1 MASDRI
7 APENSEERLIYY
19 ALVGSWGWY
28 SIGALYVVGPVLAAL
43 LIGRYVWRRYAA
55 GWRPETSIPP
65 PIPIGVWVWIIG
77 MLAMLL
83 ALLVA
88 HVGEDLG
95 IGQTLKSTMGW
106 LKGWALLAMFPLAG
120 ACLRIRPQV
129 LIRASSWFAVQTL
142 AIMPILVM
150 AALLHLPSRLF
161 VSPLQMIG
169 GPGSE
174 FFSVY
179 LYIVDPSNGSLRWQ
193 FIAPWAPAAGML
205 GDMMFVLA
213 CFERNRALQVI
224 GMVTAVLICLMTK
237 SHMAMLFLVVYPPLL
252 WTLAR
257 LAKPAMLACGA
268 VVSVVAGALAGP
280 AIDAI
285 QTGVAAFRSA
295 RADSTRVRE
304 ALGRIAVDRWWDEA
318 PIWGHGIVQR
328 GPHHVEFMPIGSHHT
343 WFGLLFVKGLVGLL
357 SLALP
362 LAWTGVEMILLA
374 QVSKL
379 GRLGLAM
386 TFLIVFYS
394 FGKNL
399 EILAYLFWPGLIV
412 LGCAFAEA
420 AMRYLPDAAGMT
432 SGLNGAISPVT

>member
-1 MASDRI
+1 MASDCV

-28 SIGALYVVGPVLAAL
+28 CIGALYVVGPVLAML
-43 LIGRYVWRRYAA
+43 LFGRYAWRRYAA
-55 GWRPETSIPP
+55 GWRPGTPVP
-65 PIPIGVWVWIIG
+65 GPIPLGVWVWIMG

-88 HVGEDLG
+88 HIGEDLG
-95 IGQTLKSTMGW
+95 FAQTLKSTMGW
-106 LKGWALLAMFPLAG
+106 LKGWALLALFPLSG
-120 ACLRIRPQV
+120 ACLRIRPQ
-129 LIRASSWFAVQTL
+129 LIIRANGWFAVQTL
-142 AIMPILVM
+142 IIIPIL
-150 AALLHLPSRLF
+150 ALSALGHLPQRLF
-161 VSPLQMIG
+161 VSPLQIIG

-179 LYIVDPSNGSLRWQ
+179 LYITDPSNGSLRWQ

-205 GDMMFVLA
+205 GDMMFVFACYERDRRFRVLGMLA
-213 CFERNRALQVI
+213 AI
-224 GMVTAVLICLMTK
+224 LICFMTK
-237 SHMAMLFLVVYPPLL
+237 SRMAMLFLVVYPPLI

-268 VVSVVAGALAGP
+268 VVSMVAGAVAGP

-285 QTGVAAFRSA
+285 QNGVTAFRTA

-343 WFGLLFVKGLVGLL
+343 WFGLLFVKGIVGLFA
-357 SLALP
+357 LAAP
-362 LAWTGVEMILLA
+362 LAWTVVEMLLLA
-374 QVSKL
+374 QISLL
-379 GRLGLAM
+379 GRLGLSIS
-386 TFLIVFYS
+386 FLMVFYS
-394 FGKNL
+394 FGENL
-399 EILAYLFWPGLIV
+399 EILSYLFWPALVI
-412 LGCAFAEA
+412 LGCAFAA
-420 AMRYLPDAAGMT
+420 
-432 SGLNGAISPVT
+432 